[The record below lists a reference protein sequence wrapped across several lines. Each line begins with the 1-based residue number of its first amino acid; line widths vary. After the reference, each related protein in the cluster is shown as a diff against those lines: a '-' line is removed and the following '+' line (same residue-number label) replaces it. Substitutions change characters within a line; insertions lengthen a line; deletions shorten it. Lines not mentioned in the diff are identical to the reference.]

1 MTFSTC
7 NEWHRLSRLVLS
19 LSILLL
25 TACGLTGPFPG
36 VPDFVSASSL
46 PVYTGP
52 VAAPQVAYRIDE
64 NRYFEIVPNR
74 AAACSDASIYY
85 RDDARGIRSFV
96 MPLRNLGG
104 VDLVIDAENDQYLVA
119 PVDKGSGNCSSGG
132 EACLGT
138 TLPYSR
144 DYGKTWERAHPRSSG
159 YDVYLSGYDLIVSSG
174 GWGEEKTK
182 IIGTPSDINSWIS
195 FNSDV
200 DPLPHIRKSPFDNK
214 FHCVDDSRKK
224 YE

>member
-1 MTFSTC
+1 MKKTMTP
-7 NEWHRLSRLVLS
+7 RLALCAFILLS
-19 LSILLL
+19 ALL

-52 VAAPQVAYRIDE
+52 VAAPQVGYRIDE

-104 VDLVIDAENDQYLVA
+104 VDLVIDAANDQYLVA

-132 EACLGT
+132 GTCPGPGLIYSLDAGKSWKRGEA
-138 TLPYSR
+138 
-144 DYGKTWERAHPRSSG
+144 
-159 YDVYLSGYDLIVSSG
+159 
-174 GWGEEKTK
+174 
-182 IIGTPSDINSWIS
+182 
-195 FNSDV
+195 
-200 DPLPHIRKSPFDNK
+200 
-214 FHCVDDSRKK
+214 
-224 YE
+224 